1 MSKSKIAVFTLLALV
16 LLVGLSSPASAATAT
31 LTGQYTIGAGT
42 GSFSYYALR
51 GIRYG
56 SEGNFVLSGRTYPG
70 SMFTPPRIPGML
82 SMVWYDPTTYNQVG
96 AAAVTLQP
104 NGSYTGTLT
113 LYRPDGSVKATGTLT
128 VRLQ

>member
-1 MSKSKIAVFTLLALV
+1 MSKYKMGLFALLALV
-16 LLVGLSSPASAATAT
+16 LLVSLSSPASAATAT
-31 LTGQYTIGAGT
+31 LTGQYTIGTGT

-56 SEGNFVLSGRTYPG
+56 SEGNFVLSGKTYPG

-82 SMVWYDPTTYNQVG
+82 SMAWYNPSTYNQVG

-104 NGSYTGTLT
+104 DGSYTGTLT
-113 LYRPDGSVKATGTLT
+113 LYFPDGTVKATGTLT